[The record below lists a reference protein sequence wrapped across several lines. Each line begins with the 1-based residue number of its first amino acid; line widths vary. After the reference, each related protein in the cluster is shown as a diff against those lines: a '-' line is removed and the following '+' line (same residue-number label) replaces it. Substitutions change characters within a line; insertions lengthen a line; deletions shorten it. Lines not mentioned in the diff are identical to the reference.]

1 VEHQFEVRV
10 FVRERRQHA
19 GMSQGQLAKR
29 INVTRQAISAIE
41 SGQYS
46 PSTSIALRLAEALNC
61 KVEELFYLRNK
72 NQLIEAALTAPL
84 TSSRAKVPTKLVRI
98 NGQVHAW
105 PLRGSDHLA
114 GLASSADGW
123 IVGSGSRAGR
133 VKVELRN
140 DLNVV
145 DRQIVIAGCD
155 PAISLASE
163 YVERGGLSSVFAA
176 TMGSEAALDALLQGR
191 IHVAG
196 LHLVDEETGEIN
208 LPYLRRH
215 LMKGNDFLIV
225 TFAGWQEGLIV
236 AQGNPKRI
244 HDGADLERP
253 DVRLANRESGS
264 GARRLL
270 DSQLA
275 KFGIDASQVPGY
287 DHAVGSHLEVAWM
300 IRSGLADV
308 GIGVETAAVAYEL
321 DFIPLQLE
329 RYDLVLAK
337 SDHENHPGVKAFL
350 DVIVSGAF
358 RAELEALGG
367 YDMSEAGKIWDLKAA

>member
-1 VEHQFEVRV
+1 MENHVELRA
-10 FVRERRQHA
+10 FVRERRQLA
-19 GMSQGQLAKR
+19 GLSQGQLAKR

-61 KVEELFYLRNK
+61 KVEELFRLRNIS
-72 NQLIEAALTAPL
+72 QLIEAEFTAPL
-84 TSSRAKVPTKLVRI
+84 TSSRAKVPTKLVQI
-98 NGQVHAW
+98 NGRMHAW
-105 PLRGSDHLA
+105 PLQGMDRLT
-114 GLASSADGW
+114 GLGNSADGW
-123 IVGSGSRAGR
+123 IVGSGSEAGR
-133 VKVELRN
+133 VKVELRQ
-140 DLNVV
+140 DLHVV
-145 DRQIVIAGCD
+145 DRQIAIAGCD
-155 PAISLASE
+155 PAISLAAE
-163 YVERGGLSSVFAA
+163 YVGRGGQSSVFAA
-176 TMGSEAALDALLQGR
+176 TMGSESALDALLRGR

-196 LHLVDEETGEIN
+196 LHLVDEETGEFN

-215 LMKGNDFLIV
+215 LKGNDFLIV

-244 HDGADLERP
+244 RTTADLARP
-253 DVRLANRESGS
+253 DVRLVNRESGS

-275 KFGIDASQVPGY
+275 KYGIGASRVPGY
-287 DHAVGSHLEVAWM
+287 NHAVESHLEVAWM

-321 DFIPLQLE
+321 DFIPLQQE

-337 SDHENHPGVKAFL
+337 GDHDNHPGVKAFL
-350 DVIVSGAF
+350 DVIVSGGF
-358 RAELEALGG
+358 KAELEALGG
-367 YDMSEAGKIWDLKAA
+367 YDMREAGKIRDLKAA